1 MSAEDIVIVGVG
13 ESALGTVPGS
23 SSLSLCAD
31 AAVACLADAGLS
43 KNDISGVITTDSY
56 VRYHNRHA
64 VQLAQYLGLSSSALR
79 VADTMTGGSSVAGG
93 LGVHYASAMIS
104 GGLCDVVL
112 IACGDNL
119 KTEGGRDNA
128 VHSYARNFER
138 EFEVCYGPV
147 IPSRYAF
154 TARRFMHERGTTRE
168 QLSSVAVSM
177 REWASRNP
185 RAQMRNRI
193 TVEDV
198 TKSKIISTPLHM
210 LDCSLVSDGAG
221 ALLVMRASDAKARGL
236 RGIHVRGM
244 GSSHGVGT
252 GLVHDSVSF
261 QGSFV
266 SYGSDHSLKPA
277 LKASG
282 MGISDV
288 DLVYLYDCFSIN
300 VLVMLEDLGFC
311 KKGEAGAFVAAGH
324 TAPGGSLPLN
334 THGGLMSYCH
344 SGKPGGI
351 FMLVEAVRRLRA
363 GRSDGIER
371 EPNVALIQGH
381 GAHAGIHVTTLLAT
395 H

>member
-1 MSAEDIVIVGVG
+1 MSAEDVVIVGVG
-13 ESALGTVPGS
+13 ESALGTVEGS

-31 AAVACLADAGLS
+31 AAVAALADAGLT
-43 KNDISGVITTDSY
+43 KHDIGGVITTDSY

-64 VQLAQYLGLSSSALR
+64 VQLAQYLGLSADLR

-93 LGVHYASAMIS
+93 LGVHYAAAMIS

-112 IACGDNL
+112 VACGDNL

-128 VHSYARNFER
+128 VHVYARNYER
-138 EFEVCYGPV
+138 EFEVPYGPV
-147 IPSRYAF
+147 IPTRYAF

-168 QLSSVAVSM
+168 QLSAVAVSM

-185 RAQMRNRI
+185 RAQMRRRI
-193 TVEDV
+193 TAADV
-198 TKSKIISTPLHM
+198 TNSRLISTPFHL

-221 ALLVMRASDAKARGL
+221 ALLLMRSSDAKARGL

-266 SYGSDHSLKPA
+266 SYGCDHSLKPA

-282 MGISDV
+282 LGISDI

-311 KKGEAGAFVAAGH
+311 RKGEAGAFVAEGH

-344 SGKPGGI
+344 PGKPGGI

-363 GRSDGIER
+363 GTSDGIKR
-371 EPNVALIQGH
+371 EANVALIQGH
-381 GAHAGIHVTTLLAT
+381 GAHAGIHVTTLLAA